1 MLLRGRTIRLP
12 PPVREARYDRM
23 EVTMRSARIA
33 TVTAIAAISL
43 AFTLIGCGASSTG
56 TTGGERPQPEA

>member
-1 MLLRGRTIRLP
+1 
-12 PPVREARYDRM
+12 
-23 EVTMRSARIA
+23 MRSARIA